1 MITTING
8 KSYLLQSES
17 NETQVLDLQKFK
29 ADEVLLALLD
39 HSEYLEQK
47 LELPEGAELFQIFSK
62 ALDIYLKILKN
73 KNFNVEI

>member
-1 MITTING
+1 
-8 KSYLLQSES
+8 
-17 NETQVLDLQKFK
+17 LQKFK